1 MSWLMRSQKRLMT
14 REQRDMK
21 RGVVLSVLFEQVR
34 VASVHAEEER
44 NMELAIAASNIDS
57 ERVP

>member
-1 MSWLMRSQKRLMT
+1 MR

-21 RGVVLSVLFEQVR
+21 CSVVLSVLFEQVR

-44 NMELAIAASNIDS
+44 NMELAIAASNIRPVQDLGQAA
-57 ERVP
+57 

>member
-1 MSWLMRSQKRLMT
+1 MADEKRLMR

-21 RGVVLSVLFEQVR
+21 CSVVLSVLFEQVR